1 MAARFTFE
9 NSYLILDTCKNQS
22 TMALHNPC
30 SQMKSFGLVSAPE
43 FRYTY
48 LGRQGRSGD
57 YSKELRLFNTY
68 LSFIRV
74 SFYIPCPKS
83 ITSAFLSFK
92 AGTVQNLASL

>member
-48 LGRQGRSGD
+48 LGRQGRSYQRYSTDDDSGD
-57 YSKELRLFNTY
+57 YSNESRLFNTY
-68 LSFIRV
+68 LLFIRV
-74 SFYIPCPKS
+74 SFYIPSCGMP
-83 ITSAFLSFK
+83 T
-92 AGTVQNLASL
+92 